1 MISRFLFALL
11 LSGLG
16 PVALRAADTPLVKDL
31 RARGSASSLSVVLC
45 ARPGVPGHAM
55 VILGKDDETKK
66 ACTIE
71 AFGFY
76 PTSGTKAVFG
86 PVPGKVADEF
96 LQGRGIGAA
105 ACRIIVRVDQ
115 PRFDKIEAIRKK
127 WAGKKDY
134 RLLEADCVTFTS
146 EVAGSLGLKLPDRK
160 DAKLPVTF
168 IQKLYELNKK

>member
-1 MISRFLFALL
+1 MLALMVL
-11 LSGLG
+11 TAIGG
-16 PVALRAADTPLVKDL
+16 AYAADTPLVKDL
-31 RARGSASSLSVVLC
+31 RAKKSNSSLSVVLC

-86 PVPGKVADEF
+86 PVPGKIADEF
-96 LQGRGIGAA
+96 LQGRGIGKS
-105 ACRIIVRVDQ
+105 ACRVIVRVDQ
-115 PRFDKIEAIRKK
+115 PLFDKIESIRKK

-134 RLLEADCVTFTS
+134 KLLKADCVTFTGG
-146 EVAGSLGLKLPDRK
+146 VGHTLGLKLPDRK
-160 DAKLPVTF
+160 DAKLPTTYIEKV
-168 IQKLYELNKK
+168 YELNK

>member
-1 MISRFLFALL
+1 MKRFFIGLL
-11 LSGLG
+11 ILGAMPPTLS
-16 PVALRAADTPLVKDL
+16 AADAPLVKDL
-31 RARGSASSLSVVLC
+31 RKQGSTSGLSVVLC
-45 ARPGVPGHAM
+45 ARSGVPGHAM
-55 VILGKDDETKK
+55 VILGKDDEAKK

-76 PTSGTKAVFG
+76 PMNASKAVFG
-86 PVPGKVADEF
+86 PVPGKIADEF

-115 PRFDKIEAIRKK
+115 PQFDKIETIRKK

-134 RLLEADCVTFTS
+134 RVLEADCVTFTD
-146 EVAGSLGLKLPDRK
+146 EVAGSLGLKRPDRK

-168 IQKLYELNKK
+168 IQKLYDLNKK